1 MASCLIPITVLVGVA
16 CLAVGLRLYTR
27 FGILRNAGLDEYF
40 IGASLIVSL
49 IWYFSHVCA
58 TLHGFGRPMDT
69 IEPNA
74 RRMLLKAVWLGP
86 AAWGLSSALCKLSI
100 VWQYRRVFP
109 TPGAT
114 RLCNYLMG
122 ILVVYGLFSLFGAVF
137 RCWPVSSMWDLPL
150 AGVSPESTA
159 RCMDLG
165 IFHYVSSGV
174 NIFMDLVIFAL
185 PVPLIRRLQISVRQ
199 KWALMLVFCFGG
211 FVIIASVIRL
221 IVIKQYVTATDPSKP
236 VVLVALWSGIEINIS
251 ITCACLATLR
261 PLFSRLFPRLLP
273 SAYSG
278 KSSPSA
284 ATKSPGGSMKK
295 TKQQQQQQQQQQE
308 AQELAEEA
316 KQIKR
321 GMGDVRSSSDS
332 QILMR
337 LLQQQLAG
345 EWGQKHHQDHAGECP
360 QSSEYDARK
369 RDVGDIV

>member
-40 IGASLIVSL
+40 IGASL
-49 IWYFSHVCA
+49 
-58 TLHGFGRPMDT
+58 
-69 IEPNA
+69 
-74 RRMLLKAVWLGP
+74 AVWLGP

-295 TKQQQQQQQQQQE
+295 TKQQQQQQQQQE

-337 LLQQQLAG
+337 LLQQQLVRQAIYAQARRFPGRNGLLNGKQAG
-345 EWGQKHHQDHAGECP
+345 EWAQKHHQDHAGECP